1 MTEGRPAARKWKSY
15 PHTYHTKKKTSYDY
29 YPTSHPKDRHLPW
42 EEGDWPSFVA
52 KKSELD
58 RLQRIRLNQGGL
70 PLNWLKTFGYSYN
83 GLKNLLIMLNLPIP
97 KERNKHPKHKWP
109 EGYPPYGE
117 KPEKIPYDTPYIY
130 PKPQPRYKEWEYEE

>member
-1 MTEGRPAARKWKSY
+1 MTESPSDRKWKPYS
-15 PHTYHTKKKTSYDY
+15 YHTKKKTPYDY
-29 YPTSHPKDRHLPW
+29 YPTTQPKDKSNGYPSPW
-42 EEGDWPSFVA
+42 EKGDWPYTRPHT

-97 KERNKHPKHKWP
+97 KERNKKRQWPK
-109 EGYPPYGE
+109 GYPPE
-117 KPEKIPYDTPYIY
+117 KNPYI
-130 PKPQPRYKEWEYEE
+130 PKHPHHKEWEWGHEE

>member
-1 MTEGRPAARKWKSY
+1 MTESPSDRKWKSY
-15 PHTYHTKKKTSYDY
+15 PHTYHTKKKTPYDY
-29 YPTSHPKDRHLPW
+29 YPTLHPKDRHSPW
-42 EEGDWPSFVA
+42 EKGPSMESYLA

-97 KERNKHPKHKWP
+97 KERNKKRQWLK
-109 EGYPPYGE
+109 GYPPE
-117 KPEKIPYDTPYIY
+117 KNPYI
-130 PKPQPRYKEWEYEE
+130 PKHPHHKEWEWGHEE